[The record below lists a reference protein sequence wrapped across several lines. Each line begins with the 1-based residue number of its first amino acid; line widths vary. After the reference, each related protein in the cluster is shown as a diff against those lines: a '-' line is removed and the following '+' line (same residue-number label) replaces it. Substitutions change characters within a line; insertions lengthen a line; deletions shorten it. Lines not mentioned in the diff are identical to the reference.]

1 MVSHDLSGLVSNG
14 HSTGRWLGI
23 CNDQSGVG
31 FTGSPIDNGRAE
43 VVVSGGWLV
52 EVAITVEVASEWWSE
67 VMRIVTKGG
76 MSGGQSS
83 D

>member
-43 VVVSGGWLV
+43 VVVSGG
-52 EVAITVEVASEWWSE
+52 
-67 VMRIVTKGG
+67 
-76 MSGGQSS
+76 
-83 D
+83 